1 MNTGQWSSWGC
12 AKLLQ
17 DPNSKISLFEVAY
30 SQKSDLTILTTVEE
44 TIRFLED
51 SNHLYRGVKPWGKKS
66 VLFCTRSHTLNFAPA
81 VKSDLPIQY
90 TYSIT
95 PPLSLSL
102 NL

>member
-1 MNTGQWSSWGC
+1 MNTGHCGQWSSWGC

-51 SNHLYRGVKPWGKKS
+51 SNHLYRGVKPCMGKKS

-90 TYSIT
+90 TVLH
-95 PPLSLSL
+95 PLSLSL
-102 NL
+102 